1 MGREP
6 DHTVASIA
14 HRVYAQSRKTPD
26 AVAVVDH
33 DVRLDYAALDALANQ
48 AELALRSTGVSPG
61 QAVAVSLPRSWQL
74 IVVMLGVLRCGA
86 QVVPLDIQSPPERR
100 RHILTDSAAAVLI
113 CDDPASSAAHSTPD
127 SVLLVPVATVV
138 PQGPEALEA
147 PPVVG
152 PPSPPAPASFL
163 FYTSGTTGRPK
174 GVQVRDAGILRLAEP
189 GYIDIRAGARFSWIS
204 NPAFDATS
212 FSVWPPLLTGGC
224 CVVIAEEVVQTPHLL
239 AATLRRECIDTM
251 WVTTALFNVTVA
263 AVPQCFASVRQVIV
277 GGEQLNAAA
286 ILRWYAT
293 NADSP
298 TVIYNGYGPTEST
311 TFATCWAIPRNF
323 TGRIIPIGRPLPR
336 TKALVVVAPEDRVAA
351 PGEVGE
357 LLLAGDGL
365 AAGYQNLAEETAR
378 SFVRLPWYDGGR
390 ERFYRSGD
398 LVRADS
404 DGVISFVG
412 RADRQVKVRGFR
424 VELGGIERQI
434 AVHPAVRQ
442 VRVCARRDDE
452 RGTNQLSAYLVIEPE
467 LSFDEFDQ
475 YLAST
480 LPVYMRPHHVYVV
493 DKFPL
498 TANRKIDEAAL
509 WRMDIQPWR
518 RAGADVPLTTPQR
531 EVLDL
536 VSELLGVR
544 PELRDGWAAVGGD
557 SLKAL
562 QFRFAVRKRWGCELS
577 QSFVLREDFARIAEA
592 IVGAQATDRP
602 DYPVLG
608 APAGTTSG
616 SAALATSEQQ
626 RLWLLQQRNPR
637 SRAYDVNLA
646 FRIDGPLDTVALRR
660 ALRCVVER
668 RPALRTRFEATPD
681 GLRQVVTAPY
691 DPWVEPDTEAG
702 ETADL
707 ADQFFAEPFDL
718 AQPRMLR
725 ASWLAGQFGGLL
737 LLQLHHIAVDGW
749 SLNLIFADLS
759 AAYPD
764 MSTQPQAEAFTMLD
778 YATWQAEWFRW
789 PAYLRH
795 RDELRSYVRAAG
807 LNQGLSPQQHE
818 QWQASFPPAKLLQ
831 RPLDA
836 AHRATL
842 DRLCVKL
849 RLTRFQLLLAIWA
862 WSVYAVTGQSRPRVA
877 APVANRA
884 LQEFEN
890 TVGMFANT
898 LLLPLEVVPGEDL
911 RSQIARIS
919 EVARAVLDHEEVA
932 FADVLTSRS
941 TMDRPFD
948 YLFVLENTDFFG
960 FALPGC
966 TVQPLWR
973 TAADAKCPMTM
984 SVVEHGGGLELLC
997 EYAQGHFTD
1006 EEVATIADIFVHS
1019 LDVLDQGHAITPEE
1033 LAAPYR
1039 RVLCDHV
1046 HGETVPLT
1054 YQTIAEGFARQ
1065 VQLTPTSPALQ
1076 SANGVVSYAE
1086 LDAHAAALAERLRA
1100 VHPQIDEEGPCHV
1113 ALYFQPSVEHV
1124 VALLALARLNV
1135 TAVPLDPAYPPAL
1148 LRHVVTQAAPLC
1160 VLLGPGC
1167 RAEFE
1172 KLGVSGVTVEP
1183 VTLSPSPPLSAG
1195 PAGAAGTRPH
1205 RGIRPLY
1212 TLFTSGSTG
1221 IPKGVEVF
1229 DRVLCNLGQWQQRS
1243 GGLGAPAMTQQFSM
1257 LSFDVSFQEIFG
1269 TLCGGGCLQLI
1280 QPEWRHDIPVLLE
1293 QLEFGGVERIFLPYV
1308 ALQLLADYGVRLGRH
1323 PSRLREVITAGE
1335 QLICTPAIRSWFA
1348 GLPGARLFNHYGPTE
1363 THVVASLCL
1372 DGDPDQWPQRPAIGR
1387 PIANSVLRVVDASGE
1402 SVGHGVVGDLLIGG
1416 LMVTRCYLNDPEL
1429 NEDRFVE
1436 SPELYYRSGDRA
1448 YEDRDGLLHYVGRQD
1463 QQVKV
1468 SGYRMQLEQV
1478 ELALLEHRDIAQAV
1492 VVQDGDHLVA
1502 LLRCCDRTPSFEEL
1516 TAHLAT
1522 LLPTYVRVDRF
1533 RELTAFPLTP
1543 SGKLDRGSVL
1553 DAPGVELVHRAET
1566 WSRTSTFRALEL
1578 QLARVF
1584 ETVIGSPIDLNQT
1597 FFDAGAS
1604 SLGLMR
1610 FHLRCTTELDLQF
1623 SVTDLFEHVTISDLV
1638 KYLKGIAAEPVS
1650 ARSAAVDEPIA
1661 VIGMAVRLPGSPDL
1675 TAFWDL
1681 TCAARSG
1688 VEYFA
1693 ATQNL
1698 VGARSQLDGMFDF
1711 DPQHF
1716 GISARDAALMDPQQR
1731 HVLMSCVEALAHA
1744 GISNPA
1750 AQQVGLVASCGE
1762 NTYFQAMLRE
1772 ADPAQLP
1779 DKFQLELHHD
1789 KDYLATKAAYLLGL
1803 TGPAFTAQAACASSL
1818 VAVHL
1823 AAGLLR
1829 QRDAE
1834 VMLVSA
1840 ALIDPDLSAGYH
1852 YAAQHI
1858 SSPDGH
1864 CRPFSDDANGTLGAS
1879 GVATIVLKPLSV
1891 ARRDGD
1897 RVYSVITGSA
1907 INNDGSTKLSFSAPS
1922 PAGQLDVVRTAL
1934 ERSGR
1939 SGRDVGYIE
1948 AHGTGTRLGDPVE
1961 LRALRQAL
1969 RTAEPQQVALS
1980 SVKSQLGHLGAAA
1993 GIVGLIRATLS
2004 IYHGVLPPT
2013 VDFRAPNPEFG
2024 SDWEPF
2030 HVPTSACP
2038 WPADRDRVA
2047 GVSSFGIGGT
2057 NAHVIVEAVHQP
2069 TPGTSDA
2076 PACLVLSS
2084 SSASALRADALR
2096 VADHLD
2102 QHPDSYVEVLRHL
2115 QSGRPAQRWRIATAC
2130 ADAGQAVAWLRGAPS
2145 PVFVEPSGKTAAT
2158 SGLAPGQLADHWL
2171 AGDAVDW
2178 AGPSAQAPWDF
2189 PAPSFD
2195 CATYSFKR
2203 RQDAP
2208 TPSSADDAQRLPEAD
2223 WLYQPGWV
2231 RSRRATRPAAQQS
2244 RSVVLMTA
2252 GPLDPTVIDT
2262 FRTAYG
2268 RVIQVCAAA
2277 AYARRG
2283 TDSFEVDPADPASL
2297 AELLGELAD
2306 GTHSGIDWLHA
2317 LALSVVGPVGQDELD
2332 RARWACLDTPAAVL
2346 QAISDVGVAPLRPR
2360 VFWLSA
2366 HARPVDGPVLRPEV
2380 GLLVGATEVAP
2391 FESAVP
2397 GCWLDLP
2404 DTDWGVWATTL
2415 TGLLVDESTTLP
2427 RQLALR
2433 QHYWWEQ
2440 VALPVR
2446 QAAQLPE
2453 EPPKPLSQQGVSLT
2467 GTHVVLGGTGGVGAA
2482 IAAWLLEQTGGDVLL
2497 VARNSGIPEE
2507 LSPWA
2512 DRVTVIEADLAAAHP
2527 QQVATSIGRHAD
2539 RLASV
2544 VHAVGVPTGGLIA
2557 RRDPPAAHAGTA
2569 AKLCGALVVEQLIE
2583 SHRPELAVY
2592 CSSMAAYFGGVG
2604 QLDYAASNGVLDGFA
2619 HYRSRTAE
2627 TTLRIGIN
2635 WDIWR
2640 DRGMAA
2646 RVPHPDARH
2655 RAHLAVGMSIA
2666 EGKRLFG
2673 RALQMQLPQ
2682 LLVSTTDLDTARTFY
2697 GPAPSS
2703 SSAEQH
2709 PAAATPTV
2717 GAQLPPEK
2725 DLADLLA
2732 AELCNTLAVDALD
2745 PDDCLY
2751 DLGADSLTLLELIDR
2766 IKEVSGV
2773 GLDLAQLSH
2782 QVSLAEIV
2790 TRIEEDAGR
2799 AEDVTVE
2806 VWQEGTDRDVLC
2818 LIHPVG
2824 GDIQIYRALV
2834 SALPREL
2841 TVCLI
2846 ADPGLKL
2853 SEPPQWTLAERAR
2866 AYHSAL
2872 QKRFPPERWHL
2883 QLAGW
2888 SFGAWVA
2895 IEMAHYA
2902 ESVINQRVDALYL
2915 LDPPPVDGGAAIR
2928 EYGPDE
2934 LATVFQHELGQFGEQ
2949 DMSPSAREYTRRLAA
2964 CCEANMRS
2972 MVDHTPPRLRSTP
2985 SWLWLAE
2992 RPVTSLPYNSLGPE
3006 SMEQWRTRLPLQGEP
3021 RTLDATHYD
3030 VVRSPHVDLI
3040 AGTIGAANGEL
3051 VR

>member
-1 MGREP
+1 MDHQP
-6 DHTVASIA
+6 DRPVHSVAHA
-14 HRVYAQSRKTPD
+14 VHVQSRATPD
-26 AVAVVDH
+26 ALAIVDR
-33 DVRLDYAALDALANQ
+33 DVRIKYATLDALAHT
-48 AELALRSTGVSPG
+48 AAYELRNAGLRPG

-74 IVVMLGVLRCGA
+74 VVVMLAVLRCGA
-86 QVVPLDIQSPPERR
+86 QVVPLDVQSSPQRR
-100 RHILTDSAAAVLI
+100 RHILIDSAATLLV
-113 CDDPASSAAHSTPD
+113 CEPSAAPSAPD
-127 SVLLVPVATVV
+127 SVQVV
-138 PQGPEALEA
+138 LAGTIVQVGPAAFGANPAVA
-147 PPVVG
+147 PPD
-152 PPSPPAPASFL
+152 PPAPASFL
-163 FYTSGTTGRPK
+163 FYTSGTTGQPK
-174 GVQVRDAGILRLAEP
+174 GVQVRDAGIQRLAEP
-189 GYIDIRAGARFSWIS
+189 GYINIRAGERFSWMS
-204 NPAFDATS
+204 NPAFDALS
-212 FSVWPPLLTGGC
+212 FEVWTPLLTGGC
-224 CVVIAEEVVQTPHLL
+224 CVVVPEEVVHTPHLL
-239 AATLRRECIDTM
+239 ATTLRRERIDTM
-251 WVTTALFNVTVA
+251 FLTTALFNVVVA
-263 AVPQCFASVRQVIV
+263 VVPQCFDGVGQVLV

-298 TVIYNGYGPTEST
+298 TVIYNVYGPTEST
-311 TFATCWAIPRNF
+311 TFATCWAIPRDF
-323 TGRIIPIGRPLPR
+323 IGRIIPIGRPLSR
-336 TKALVVVAPEDRVAA
+336 TKAAIVVGREDRVAA
-351 PGEVGE
+351 PGEIGE

-365 AAGYQNLAEETAR
+365 AAGYQNLPEETAR
-378 SFVRLPWYDGGR
+378 RFVRLPWYDGGR

-398 LVRADS
+398 LARADS

-434 AVHPAVRQ
+434 AAHPGVRQ
-442 VRVCARRDDE
+442 VRVCARRNDE
-452 RGTNQLSAYLVIEPE
+452 LGTNQLSAYLAVEPG
-467 LSFDEFDQ
+467 LSFEELDQ
-475 YLAST
+475 YLASSM
-480 LPVYMRPHHVYVV
+480 PVYMRPHHLYVV
-493 DKFPL
+493 EEFPL
-498 TANRKIDEAAL
+498 TANSKIDEAAL
-509 WRMDIQPWR
+509 WRTDIQPWR
-518 RAGADVPLTTPQR
+518 RVGADAPLTAPQR
-531 EVLDL
+531 QVLDL
-536 VSELLGVR
+536 VSELLGIR
-544 PELRDGWAAVGGD
+544 PELIDGWAAVGGD

-577 QSFVLREDFARIAEA
+577 QSFVLHEDFARITEA
-592 IVGAQATDRP
+592 IAGARATCRP
-602 DYPVLG
+602 DYPALAAPTG
-608 APAGTTSG
+608 ASVG
-616 SAALATSEQQ
+616 SVALATSEQQ
-626 RLWLLQQRNPR
+626 RLWLLQQRHPR

-646 FRIDGPLDTVALRR
+646 FRVDGPLDTVALRH
-660 ALRCVVER
+660 ALRSVVER

-681 GLRQVVTAPY
+681 GLRQVVAAPY
-691 DPWVEPDTEAG
+691 DPWFELD
-702 ETADL
+702 ADPSED
-707 ADQFFAEPFDL
+707 AFFAEPFDL

-725 ASWLAGQFGGLL
+725 ACWLAEQFGGLL

-749 SLNLIFADLS
+749 ALNLIFADLS
-759 AAYPD
+759 AAYAD

-778 YATWQAEWFRW
+778 YAAWQAEWFRW
-789 PAYLRH
+789 PAYLSH
-795 RDELRSYVRAAG
+795 RDELRSYLEGAG
-807 LNQGLSPQQHE
+807 LNQAICPHQHQHWE
-818 QWQASFPPAKLLQ
+818 DAFPPAQLLQ
-831 RPLDA
+831 RPIDA

-849 RLTRFQLLLAIWA
+849 RLTHFQLLLAIWA

-898 LLLPLEVVPGEDL
+898 LLLPIEVVPGEDL

-941 TMDRPFD
+941 TMDCPFD

-960 FALPGC
+960 FTLPGC
-966 TVQPLWR
+966 TTQPLWR
-973 TAADAKCPMTM
+973 TAADAKCPMTV
-984 SVVEHGGGLELLC
+984 SVVGHGDGLELLC
-997 EYAQGHFTD
+997 EYAQGHFSD

-1019 LDVLDQGHAITPEE
+1019 LDLLDQGQASTPEE

-1039 RVLCDHV
+1039 RVLCDHG

-1054 YQTIAEGFARQ
+1054 YPTIAAGFARQ
-1065 VQLTPTSPALQ
+1065 VRLTPTSPALR
-1076 SANGVVSYAE
+1076 SANGVVTYAE
-1086 LDAHAAALAERLRA
+1086 LNAHAAALAERLRA
-1100 VHPQIDEEGPCHV
+1100 VHPQLDDDGPCRV

-1160 VLLGPGC
+1160 VLLGPDS

-1172 KLGVSGVTVEP
+1172 KLGVSDVTEP
-1183 VTLSPSPPLSAG
+1183 VTLSPSPPLPAD
-1195 PAGAAGTRPH
+1195 PAGVTHRGTRP
-1205 RGIRPLY
+1205 LY
-1212 TLFTSGSTG
+1212 ALFTSGSTG
-1221 IPKGVEVF
+1221 RPKGVEIF
-1229 DRVLCNLGQWQQRS
+1229 DAVLCNLLQWQQRS
-1243 GGLGAPAMTQQFSM
+1243 GGLAAPAMTQQFSM

-1280 QPEWRHDIPVLLE
+1280 QSEWRHDIPVLLE
-1293 QLEFGGVERIFLPYV
+1293 QLESGGVERIFLPYV
-1308 ALQLLADYGVRLGRH
+1308 ALQLLADYGMRLGRY

-1335 QLICTPAIRSWFA
+1335 QLICTPAIRRWFA

-1387 PIANSVLRVVDASGE
+1387 PVANSVLRVVDAFGE
-1402 SVGHGVVGDLLIGG
+1402 SVAHGVVGDLLIGG
-1416 LMVTRCYLNDPEL
+1416 PMVTRCYLNDLAL
-1429 NEDRFVE
+1429 NEARFVE
-1436 SPELYYRSGDRA
+1436 SPELYYRSGDRV

-1522 LLPTYVRVDRF
+1522 LLPSYVRVDRF

-1543 SGKLDRGSVL
+1543 SGKLDRGAVL
-1553 DAPGVELVHRAET
+1553 DAPGVDLAHYGET
-1566 WSRTSTFRALEL
+1566 WSKASTFGALEV

-1584 ETVIGSPIDLNQT
+1584 ETVIGSPIGPDQT

-1610 FHLRCTTELDLQF
+1610 FHLRCTTELELRF
-1623 SVTDLFEHVTISDLV
+1623 SVADLFEHVTIPDLAGH
-1638 KYLKGIAAEPVS
+1638 LQGIAAEPVS

-1675 TAFWDL
+1675 AAFWDL
-1681 TCAARSG
+1681 VCAARSG

-1693 ATQNL
+1693 TTQGL
-1698 VGARSQLDGMFDF
+1698 VGARSQVDGMFDF

-1716 GISARDAALMDPQQR
+1716 GISARDAAVMDPQQR

-1744 GISNPA
+1744 GISNPG

-1840 ALIDPDLSAGYH
+1840 ALIDPDLAAGYQ
-1852 YAAQHI
+1852 YMAQHI

-1864 CRPFSDDANGTLGAS
+1864 CRPFSDDADGTLGAS
-1879 GVATIVLKPLSV
+1879 GVATIVLKPLSA

-1907 INNDGSTKLSFSAPS
+1907 INNDGSTKLSYSAPS
-1922 PAGQLDVVRTAL
+1922 PAGQLGVVRTAL

-1939 SGRDVGYIE
+1939 SGRDVVYIE

-1961 LRALRQAL
+1961 VRALRQAL
-1969 RTAEPQQVALS
+1969 QTAEPRQVALS

-2004 IYHGVLPPT
+2004 IHHGVLPPT
-2013 VDFRAPNPEFG
+2013 LGFRAPNPEFG

-2030 HVPTSACP
+2030 YVPTSACP
-2038 WPADRDRVA
+2038 WPAERERVA

-2057 NAHVIVEAVHQP
+2057 NAHVVLEAVGQP
-2069 TPGTSDA
+2069 VAGA
-2076 PACLVLSS
+2076 PDVLPCLVLSS
-2084 SSASALRADALR
+2084 SSESALRTDALR
-2096 VADHLD
+2096 IADYLD
-2102 QHPDSYVEVLRHL
+2102 EHPDSYAEALRHL
-2115 QSGRPAQRWRIATAC
+2115 QAGRPARRWRIAKEC
-2130 ADAGQAVAWLRGAPS
+2130 ADAGQAVAWLRQAPS
-2145 PVFVEPSGKTAAT
+2145 PVFVEPSGKTVSTA
-2158 SGLAPGQLADHWL
+2158 GLAPDQLADHFL
-2171 AGDAVDW
+2171 AGDVIDPA
-2178 AGPSAQAPWDF
+2178 APSAQAPWDF
-2189 PAPSFD
+2189 PAPSFN
-2195 CATYSFKR
+2195 CASYTFTQ
-2203 RQDAP
+2203 RQGAAL
-2208 TPSSADDAQRLPEAD
+2208 PSRADDAPRLPEGE
-2223 WLYQPGWV
+2223 WLYQPGWA
-2231 RSRRATRPAAQQS
+2231 RSRRATQPAAQNS
-2244 RSVVLMTA
+2244 RSVVLVTA
-2252 GPLDPTVIDT
+2252 NLLDPRVIDA
-2262 FRTAYG
+2262 FRTAYP
-2268 RVIQVCAAA
+2268 RVIQVRAAA
-2277 AYARRG
+2277 TYARRG
-2283 TDSFEVDPADPASL
+2283 PDSFEVDPGDPTSL
-2297 AELLGELAD
+2297 AELLAELAGD
-2306 GTHSGIDWLHA
+2306 THTGVDWLHA
-2317 LALSVVGPVGQDELD
+2317 LPVSIVGPVGPDTMDQ
-2332 RARWACLDTPAAVL
+2332 ARWACLDTPAALL
-2346 QAISDVGVAPLRPR
+2346 QALGDAGVTPLRPR

-2366 HARPVDGPVLRPEV
+2366 NARPVDGPVLRPDA
-2380 GLLVGATEVAP
+2380 GLLVGAAEVAP
-2391 FESAVP
+2391 VESAVP
-2397 GCWLDLP
+2397 GCWVDLP
-2404 DTDWGVWATTL
+2404 DADWAPWATTL
-2415 TGLLVDESTTLP
+2415 AGLLGDESTTLP
-2427 RQLALR
+2427 TQLALR
-2433 QHYWWEQ
+2433 QQYWWEQ
-2440 VALPVR
+2440 VTLPVR
-2446 QAAQLPE
+2446 QAAQQG
-2453 EPPKPLSQQGVSLT
+2453 LSLS

-2482 IAAWLLEQTGGDVLL
+2482 IAAWLLEQTSGDVVL
-2497 VARNSGIPEE
+2497 VARNSGIPES
-2507 LSPWA
+2507 LSQWT
-2512 DRVTVIEADLAAAHP
+2512 DRVTVIEADLATADP
-2527 QQVATSIGRHAD
+2527 RQVAASIGRSAD

-2544 VHAVGVPTGGLIA
+2544 VHAVGVPAGGLIA
-2557 RRDPPAAHAGTA
+2557 RRDPLAAHSGTA
-2569 AKLCGALVVEQLIE
+2569 AKLCGALVVEHLIA
-2583 SHRPELAVY
+2583 SRRPALAVY
-2592 CSSMAAYFGGVG
+2592 CSSMAAHFGGVG
-2604 QLDYAASNGVLDGFA
+2604 QLDYAAANGVLDGFA
-2619 HYRSRTAE
+2619 HYRCRTTE

-2640 DRGMAA
+2640 DSGMAA

-2655 RAHLAVGMSIA
+2655 RAHLAVGMSTE

-2673 RALQMQLPQ
+2673 HAVGLQLPQ
-2682 LLVSTTDLDTARTFY
+2682 LLVSTTDLDTARMFY

-2703 SSAEQH
+2703 SPAENLVAGTLRG
-2709 PAAATPTV
+2709 AA
-2717 GAQLPPEK
+2717 GS
-2725 DLADLLA
+2725 LADLLA
-2732 AELCNTLAVDALD
+2732 AELRNTLALDELD

-2782 QVSLAEIV
+2782 QVSLAEIL
-2790 TRIEEDAGR
+2790 TRVEEDAGR

-2806 VWQEGTDRDVLC
+2806 VWRQGAGRDVLC
-2818 LIHPVG
+2818 LVHPVG

-2834 SALPREL
+2834 SALPPEL
-2841 TVCLI
+2841 TVALI

-2853 SEPPQWTLAERAR
+2853 PEPPQWTLGERAR
-2866 AYHSAL
+2866 AYHAAL
-2872 QKRFPPERWHL
+2872 QQRFPPEQWRIL
-2883 QLAGW
+2883 LAGW

-2895 IEMAHYA
+2895 IGMAHHA
-2902 ESVINQRVDALYL
+2902 ESIDQRVNALYL
-2915 LDPPPVDGGAAIR
+2915 LDPPPVNGGAEIR
-2928 EYGPDE
+2928 EFGPDE
-2934 LATVFQHELGQFGEQ
+2934 LATIFRHELGQTGEQ
-2949 DMSPSAREYTRRLAA
+2949 DIGPSAREYTERLAA
-2964 CCEANMRS
+2964 CCAANMRS
-2972 MVDHTPPRLRSTP
+2972 MVDHDPPRLRFTP

-2992 RPVTSLPYNSLGPE
+2992 RPVTDLPYSSIGPE
-3006 SMEQWRTRLPLQGEP
+3006 SMAVWRTRLPLQGEP

-3040 AGTIGAANGEL
+3040 AETIAAAIVEL